1 MFPQKWLIM
10 IWSMTYGLNKATYL
24 EQQKLY
30 MRHWEDMLNNRA
42 KLYALIWQ
50 YLSQESIA
58 EVKRHQD
65 FEVIQANRDVQRLWK
80 IIEETHKVFTI
91 SHIAAII
98 KKTTTHKEYKLMHQ
112 GPYESII
119 TYKERFDIA
128 LKAYQDQEN
137 ADLDEPDV
145 VMDFFDGLDNAIYA
159 DFKKSILNG
168 MTTGS
173 VTQPTTLNKMYL
185 LANQWL
191 KRMGTTQSGLAS
203 MFVTKLDVPDISQ
216 NSGKGCGRGG
226 SIKTNKK
233 NYDKGLE
240 EKPKPKRDMSKVK
253 CFSCGK
259 KGHIAPNCPE
269 NEEDEQE
276 TNIKGKTI
284 HYMGR

>member
-1 MFPQKWLIM
+1 
-10 IWSMTYGLNKATYL
+10 
-24 EQQKLY
+24 
-30 MRHWEDMLNNRA
+30 
-42 KLYALIWQ
+42 
-50 YLSQESIA
+50 
-58 EVKRHQD
+58 
-65 FEVIQANRDVQRLWK
+65 
-80 IIEETHKVFTI
+80 
-91 SHIAAII
+91 
-98 KKTTTHKEYKLMHQ
+98 MHQ

-226 SIKTNKK
+226 GIKTNKK
-233 NYDKGLE
+233 NDDKGLE

>member
-1 MFPQKWLIM
+1 MFMFPQKWLIM

-145 VMDFFDGLDNAIYA
+145 VMDFLMAWIMQYMLIS
-159 DFKKSILNG
+159 K
-168 MTTGS
+168 
-173 VTQPTTLNKMYL
+173 
-185 LANQWL
+185 NQSL
-191 KRMGTTQSGLAS
+191 MG
-203 MFVTKLDVPDISQ
+203 
-216 NSGKGCGRGG
+216 
-226 SIKTNKK
+226 
-233 NYDKGLE
+233 
-240 EKPKPKRDMSKVK
+240 
-253 CFSCGK
+253 
-259 KGHIAPNCPE
+259 
-269 NEEDEQE
+269 
-276 TNIKGKTI
+276 
-284 HYMGR
+284 